1 MTDYSTREFARDA
14 LRVAWLA
21 LITVLVMWLAG
32 IGLVPGDA
40 VNVVLAGAAWD
51 ALRFAVWDVPRYVNA
66 LRASDDETE
75 DDGTDTEPT
84 RIDTYR
90 EDTRGRAERA
100 F

>member
-1 MTDYSTREFARDA
+1 MTDYTTREFARDA

-21 LITVLVMWLAG
+21 LIAVAVMWLAG

-51 ALRFAVWDVPRYVNA
+51 ALRFAVWDVPRYVSA
-66 LRASDDETE
+66 LRSSDDSA
-75 DDGTDTEPT
+75 DDGTETEPT
-84 RIDTYR
+84 RVNTYR